1 MNESEAVN
9 ELMEDWS
16 GADRVEPES
25 HYNYFGTRGVADL
38 FVEIDNHAHL
48 FELKGDAAINEVTGA
63 NEIVRQ
69 FNQMREYYF
78 RDDTKKQRYTLV
90 SFRLYFLPSETVL
103 EHLRD
108 NLTVYESLSGAD
120 KENVTG
126 GVKKDITEVEIYDG
140 QTSLPVIDKIVNN
153 DSFFELLDEEYPV
166 AEYMR
171 LHG

>member
-38 FVEIDNHAHL
+38 FVETNNHAHV
-48 FELKGDAAINEVTGA
+48 FELKSGAAITEATGA

-78 RDDTKKQRYTLV
+78 RDESKKQRYNLV
-90 SFRLYFLPSETVL
+90 SFRLYFLPSENVI
-103 EHLRD
+103 EHLQD
-108 NLTVYESLSGAD
+108 NLTVYKSLQGAD

-126 GVKKDITEVEIYDG
+126 GLNKDITEVHLYDG
-140 QTSLPVIDKIVNN
+140 QVSLPVIDKIVNN
-153 DSFFELLDEEYPV
+153 DSLVGLLDNEHPLV
-166 AEYMR
+166 EYMK
-171 LHG
+171 LYD